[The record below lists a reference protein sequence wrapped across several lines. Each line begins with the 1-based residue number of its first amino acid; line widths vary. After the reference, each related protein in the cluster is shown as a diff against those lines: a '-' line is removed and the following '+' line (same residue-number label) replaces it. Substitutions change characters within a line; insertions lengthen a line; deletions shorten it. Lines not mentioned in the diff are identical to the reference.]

1 MNLALLPSMLGGSLE
16 RDSSPSNSKPTTG
29 EALMPIATSPPDS
42 SKFSTPFVP
51 GFAIKFSD
59 ALGLVPSAVTDI
71 SFVRS

>member
-1 MNLALLPSMLGGSLE
+1 
-16 RDSSPSNSKPTTG
+16 
-29 EALMPIATSPPDS
+29 MPIATSPPDS

-59 ALGLVPSAVTDI
+59 ALGLVPSAVADI